1 MKAADRDRDDRI
13 ETHIAGPLRDAH
25 VELDQLHR
33 ARLGSAIEAALDR
46 EDQARRTPAP
56 GRSRRWLAGGSL
68 ALAAA
73 AAVLVWRR
81 APPPPPPVAAAPL
94 VARAPAPVAPPLLVP
109 HGQAG
114 EGGLPPTTS
123 LVALAGEKARATIGA
138 RVRLTLVGPGRV
150 SVLAAAQPGDLELLL
165 EGGRLLADYDGRAG
179 GTLRVRSPGAVTTV
193 VGTLF
198 AVEVTPFGSR
208 VAVAH
213 GRVRTQD
220 ASGRQW
226 QVGAGTNWS
235 SADERVSPLPRDLA
249 LALHEHEVS
258 WTGNV
263 PAPAP
268 TETPRRPAHAPP
280 AARASQPAEDL
291 DALYARAESAMRGR
305 DNGEARRLL
314 DMIARRDP
322 GGAAGEVALLDLARL
337 ALAQGDRATA
347 RQVLARLPAPLHDPA
362 LEETAAHLRCR
373 AAGDA
378 DDGSCQGHAGPAQA
392 R

>member
-1 MKAADRDRDDRI
+1 MKAPHRDDHI
-13 ETHIAGPLRDAH
+13 DHQIAGPLRDAH

-33 ARLGSAIEAALDR
+33 ARLGSALEAALDR
-46 EDQARRTPAP
+46 EDQARRTPASR
-56 GRSRRWLAGGSL
+56 RSWRWLAGGSL

-73 AAVLVWRR
+73 AAAVLVWRR
-81 APPPPPPVAAAPL
+81 APQPVTMVAPAPV

-114 EGGLPPTTS
+114 EGGPTPATS
-123 LVALAGEKARATIGA
+123 LVALAGEMARATIGA

-165 EGGRLLADYDGRAG
+165 EGGRLLADYDGRPG
-179 GTLRVRSPGAVTTV
+179 GTLRVRSPGAVTTI

-198 AVEVTPFGSR
+198 AVEATPFGSR

-235 SADERVSPLPRDLA
+235 SADERLSPLPRDLA
-249 LALHEHEVS
+249 VALREHELS
-258 WTGNV
+258 WAGNV
-263 PAPAP
+263 PATA
-268 TETPRRPAHAPP
+268 TATAPRRPAPAPP
-280 AARASQPAEDL
+280 AVRPAQPAEDL
-291 DALYARAESAMRGR
+291 DALYARAEAAMRRR
-305 DNGEARRLL
+305 DNDEARRILEV
-314 DMIARRDP
+314 IATRDP
-322 GGAAGEVALLDLARL
+322 AGGAGELALLDLARL
-337 ALAQGDRATA
+337 ALAQGDRSAA
-347 RQVLARLPAPLHDPA
+347 RQVLARLPVPLHDPA
-362 LEETAAHLRCR
+362 LDETAAHLRCR
-373 AAGDA
+373 AAEGAGGDCPDHPGA
-378 DDGSCQGHAGPAQA
+378 AQP